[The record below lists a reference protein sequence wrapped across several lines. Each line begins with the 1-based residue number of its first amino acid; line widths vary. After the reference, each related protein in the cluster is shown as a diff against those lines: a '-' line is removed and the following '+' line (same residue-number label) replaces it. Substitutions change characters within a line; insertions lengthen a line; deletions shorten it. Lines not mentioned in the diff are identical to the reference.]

1 MIEFLTNFIEKYY
14 IDPIRLGTGYNFVN
28 STTYAVIF
36 IAIIY
41 SIFLLSK
48 KKKFPIDKRFVIAV
62 FPYAVLGS
70 FVRVVEDAH
79 IVDTYLLKTPIIWG
93 IFIFTTLIIFLISR
107 LIERKFKIP
116 YFKTMFLVAILL
128 ISIPVSI
135 LKFRNLHGFLLVSAF
150 LAPWVLVFYFIRWK
164 IENKLV
170 ALSHIL
176 DATASFVAVRFFGFF
191 ELFPIPRFLS
201 GANPVLYIF
210 VKAAAVIGILILID
224 RFSKDKGFNN
234 YLKLIIAILG
244 FSPGLRN
251 FLSLLVLG

>member
-1 MIEFLTNFIEKYY
+1 MIEFLTNFVEKYY

-28 STTYAVIF
+28 STTYAVLL

-48 KKKFPIDKRFVIAV
+48 KKKFSIDKRFVIAV

-70 FVRVVEDAH
+70 FVRVIEDAH
-79 IVDTYLLKTPIIWG
+79 IVDTYLLKTPMIWG
-93 IFIFTTLIIFLISR
+93 IFIFTTFMIFLISR
-107 LIERKFKIP
+107 LIERKFKFP
-116 YFKTMFLVAILL
+116 YFKTMFLISIVL

-135 LKFRNLHGFLLVSAF
+135 LKFGNLYGFLLVSAF
-150 LAPWVLVFYFIRWK
+150 LAPWILVFYFIRWK
-164 IENKLV
+164 TENKLV

-176 DATASFVAVRFFGFF
+176 DATTSFVAVRFFGFF
-191 ELFPIPRFLS
+191 ELWPIPRFLS
-201 GANPVLYIF
+201 GISPIFYIF
-210 VKAAAVIGILILID
+210 VKAAVVVGVLILID
-224 RFSKDKGFNN
+224 RFSKDKEFNN